1 MPSADR
7 LRPVT
12 WGRLGTGRWA
22 LLVAALSATFVLT
35 LFSRVAAAAPGD
47 VFFTDEGS
55 GQGAVY
61 KVGPAG
67 GAPQLFVSS
76 AELDDASGMAIDPTT
91 GLLVV
96 ANFSATLHTVDP
108 ATGVIGVYATG
119 PDGSDFGD
127 LVFAPNGQLYVTDAG
142 PDTDAVLRVD
152 PATKAFTPVASG
164 FIPADST
171 GREAAGIAASR
182 AGKLYIT
189 DFVDSVYEV
198 DLAAGTGH
206 LFARDA
212 QLAGSDGLAFGPDE
226 KSLYVA
232 GFCVPVL
239 DCANST
245 NPPNQVARIDMATG
259 AVSTLATLSDAVA
272 VSPRTDGSLLV
283 TNTDVNA
290 LQIVP
295 LTGSPI
301 TDFSTGG
308 DALQYPHDSVIEP
321 DLCAGRIPTVIGTTG
336 ADAIT
341 GSPFAD
347 VISTLGGKDTVKAG
361 GGNDIVCGGPGKDKI
376 FGQAGKDRLFGQAG
390 KDTISGG
397 KGKDRVLGGKGKDV
411 LKCTPIDPRCK

>member
-1 MPSADR
+1 
-7 LRPVT
+7 VT
-12 WGRLGTGRWA
+12 WGRVGTGRRA
-22 LLVAALSATFVLT
+22 LLVAALSAAFVLI
-35 LFSRVAAAAPGD
+35 LFSTVAAAAPGD

-55 GQGAVY
+55 GPQGAVY

-67 GAPQLFVSS
+67 GAPQLFASS
-76 AELDDASGMAIDPTT
+76 DQLNNATGMAIDPAT

-96 ANFSATLHTVDP
+96 ATFSSTLHTVDP
-108 ATGVIGVYATG
+108 TTGAIGDYATG
-119 PDGSDFGD
+119 PAESQLGD
-127 LVFAPNGQLYVTDAG
+127 LVFAPDGAVYVTDDG
-142 PDTDAVLRVD
+142 PGTGAVLRID

-164 FIPADST
+164 FVPANNS
-171 GREAAGIAASR
+171 REAAGIAASR
-182 AGKLYIT
+182 AGKLYVT
-189 DFVDSVYEV
+189 DSVDSVYEV
-198 DLAAGTGH
+198 DLATGTGH

-239 DCANST
+239 DCANDT

-283 TNTDVNA
+283 TNTDLNA

-295 LTGSPI
+295 LTGSPV
-301 TDFSTGG
+301 TDFSVGG
-308 DALQYPHDSVIEP
+308 NALNYPHDSVIEP
-321 DLCAGRIPTVIGTTG
+321 DLCAGKIPTIVGTTG
-336 ADAIT
+336 ADTIT

-361 GGNDIVCGGPGKDKI
+361 AGDDIVCGGPGKDKI
-376 FGQAGKDRLFGQAG
+376 LGQAGRDRLFGQAG

-397 KGKDRVLGGKGKDV
+397 KGKDRVFGGKGRDV

>member
-1 MPSADR
+1 
-7 LRPVT
+7 VT
-12 WGRLGTGRWA
+12 WGRLGTGRRP
-22 LLVAALSATFVLT
+22 LLVAALSAAFVLI

-55 GQGAVY
+55 GPQGAVY
-61 KVGPAG
+61 KVGPSG
-67 GAPQLFVSS
+67 GAPQLFASS
-76 AELDDASGMAIDPTT
+76 DQLGNASGMAIDPST

-96 ANFSATLHTVDP
+96 ANFTATLHTVDP
-108 ATGVIGVYATG
+108 STGAIGVYATG
-119 PDGSDFGD
+119 PDGSQLGD
-127 LVFAPNGQLYVTDAG
+127 LVFAPDGHVYVTDGAPATG
-142 PDTDAVLRVD
+142 AVLRID

-164 FIPADST
+164 FIPANNN
-171 GREAAGIAASR
+171 REAADIAASR
-182 AGKLYIT
+182 DGKLYIT
-189 DFVDSVYEV
+189 DFVDSVYVV
-198 DLAAGTGH
+198 DLATGTGH

-212 QLAGSDGLAFGPDE
+212 QLAGADGLAFSSDE

-232 GFCVPVL
+232 GFCKPVL
-239 DCANST
+239 DCASST
-245 NPPNQVARIDMATG
+245 DPPNQVARIDMATG

-272 VSPRTDGSLLV
+272 VSLRTDGSLLV
-283 TNTDVNA
+283 TNTDLNA

-295 LTGSPI
+295 LSGSPI

-321 DLCAGRIPTVIGTTG
+321 DLCAGKIPTVIGTTG
-336 ADAIT
+336 ADTIT

-361 GGNDIVCGGPGKDKI
+361 GGGDIVCGGPGKDKI
-376 FGQAGKDRLFGQAG
+376 YGQAGRDRLFGQAG

-411 LKCTPIDPRCK
+411 LRCTPIDPRCK